1 MLWATPNFHNK
12 KVKILEFQV
21 VRSSGRHYILG
32 FLQVDGVARAEWAE
46 TLEEQLLLA
55 VRSYHAAK
63 PYLTLGAI
71 SERQHDVSAVNAR
84 KFGKDRAGRISQPG
98 TRLPL
103 LECFP

>member
-1 MLWATPNFHNK
+1 M
-12 KVKILEFQV
+12 EFQV
-21 VRSSGRHYILG
+21 VRSSGRHYIWGPCRWTESLG
-32 FLQVDGVARAEWAE
+32 QSEAE

-84 KFGKDRAGRISQPG
+84 KFGKDRAGRISQSG